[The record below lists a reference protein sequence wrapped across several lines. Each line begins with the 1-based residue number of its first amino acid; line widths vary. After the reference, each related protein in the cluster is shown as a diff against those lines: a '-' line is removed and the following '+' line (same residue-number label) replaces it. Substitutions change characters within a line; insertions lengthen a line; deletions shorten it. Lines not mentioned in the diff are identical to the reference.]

1 MIPFSPSLLT
11 LLVLVLLSCS
21 WRSIRDNFSGSVIS
35 SSSFSL
41 CGCDAFATR
50 KRTTR
55 TGWWRHHPS
64 CAIRSLWRTVSV
76 SASRNED
83 ETIDIPR
90 LLTTPTT
97 STSNTTKNTTTRTI
111 LGVRDCRYDELAECA
126 QLLYD
131 TFEDEED
138 VSSSVSVL
146 LHEIQQAF
154 PRTTVDRTVYRML
167 VATMTTIMTPAP
179 PGNAAR
185 TTTTTITTTAS
196 VVTNPTTGSIS
207 SKETK
212 TVRIVGFVDVRFR
225 AHARTDI
232 QNNNNNNRNTNIQQP
247 KPPYLGNLCV
257 HVQYRRR
264 GIAVELVTAVE
275 DFVLQQAYD
284 DTTTTQH
291 RGGWPQQQPQQQ
303 QHHQHN
309 RKDERGRPTLIH
321 TVKQSSN
328 SSRRNTTTPRALATA
343 IATTTLFV
351 RVATTNVPALA
362 LYRRNGY
369 EQLYTT
375 KTTTVADTEEERL
388 LVFSKGLECSS

>member
-11 LLVLVLLSCS
+11 LLVLVLLSS
-21 WRSIRDNFSGSVIS
+21 SI
-35 SSSFSL
+35 SSFSL
-41 CGCDAFATR
+41 CGCDAFSTR
-50 KRTTR
+50 TRTTR

-64 CAIRSLWRTVSV
+64 GAIRSLWRTVSV
-76 SASRNED
+76 SASRDED

-131 TFEDEED
+131 TFEDEDED
-138 VSSSVSVL
+138 VSSSSVL

-154 PRTTVDRTVYRML
+154 PRTPFDRTVYRML
-167 VATMTTIMTPAP
+167 VATMTTIITTPAP
-179 PGNAAR
+179 GNVAK
-185 TTTTTITTTAS
+185 TTTLTAS
-196 VVTNPTTGSIS
+196 APRIS
-207 SKETK
+207 SDMNHQDNDTT

-225 AHARTDI
+225 AHASTDI
-232 QNNNNNNRNTNIQQP
+232 PNTNNNNRNTNTQQQP

-257 HVQYRRR
+257 HIQYRRR
-264 GIAVELVTAVE
+264 GIALELVTAVE
-275 DFVLQQAYD
+275 HFVLQQASYD
-284 DTTTTQH
+284 KTKQTPH
-291 RGGWPQQQPQQQ
+291 REGWPQQQPQQQ
-303 QHHQHN
+303 QHN
-309 RKDERGRPTLIH
+309 RTDERGQPALIN
-321 TVKQSSN
+321 TVKQSSSSS
-328 SSRRNTTTPRALATA
+328 SSRRNTTTPRARATA
-343 IATTTLFV
+343 TATTTLFV

-375 KTTTVADTEEERL
+375 KTKTVADTEEERL
-388 LVFSKGLECSS
+388 LVFSKGL

>member
-1 MIPFSPSLLT
+1 MPFSPSLPT
-11 LLVLVLLSCS
+11 LLVLLLFSCAWCS
-21 WRSIRDNFSGSVIS
+21 SRHNFSGSS
-35 SSSFSL
+35 LSSFSL
-41 CGCDAFATR
+41 CGCDAFSTR
-50 KRTTR
+50 TRTTR

-64 CAIRSLWRTVSV
+64 GAIRSLWRTVSV
-76 SASRNED
+76 SASRDED

-131 TFEDEED
+131 TFEDEDED
-138 VSSSVSVL
+138 VSSSSVL

-154 PRTTVDRTVYRML
+154 PRTPFDRTVYRML
-167 VATMTTIMTPAP
+167 VATMTTIITTPAP
-179 PGNAAR
+179 GNVAK
-185 TTTTTITTTAS
+185 TTTLTAS
-196 VVTNPTTGSIS
+196 APRIS
-207 SKETK
+207 SDMNHQDNDTT

-225 AHARTDI
+225 AHASTDI
-232 QNNNNNNRNTNIQQP
+232 QNNTNNNNRNTNTQQQL

-264 GIAVELVTAVE
+264 GIALELVTAVE
-275 DFVLQQAYD
+275 HFVLQQASY
-284 DTTTTQH
+284 DTTKQTPH

-303 QHHQHN
+303 QHN
-309 RKDERGRPTLIH
+309 RTDERGQPALIN
-321 TVKQSSN
+321 TVKQSSSSS
-328 SSRRNTTTPRALATA
+328 SSRRNTTTPRARATA
-343 IATTTLFV
+343 TATTTLFV

-375 KTTTVADTEEERL
+375 KTKTVADTEEERL
-388 LVFSKGLECSS
+388 LVFSKGL